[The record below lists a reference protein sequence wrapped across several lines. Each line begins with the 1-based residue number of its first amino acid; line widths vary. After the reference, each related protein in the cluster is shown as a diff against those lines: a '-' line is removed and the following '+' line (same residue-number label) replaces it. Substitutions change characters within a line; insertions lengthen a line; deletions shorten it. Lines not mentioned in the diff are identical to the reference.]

1 MIFNLR
7 IVDYYFKMD
16 GVLSYVEI
24 VNEKLNKFFYF
35 VLVMVLNGVGIVKQD
50 YDVSGDI
57 VIQCW
62 NIK

>member
-16 GVLSYVEI
+16 GVLCYVEI
-24 VNEKLNKFFYF
+24 INEKLNKFFYF

>member
-1 MIFNLR
+1 MIFNLG

-16 GVLSYVEI
+16 GVLGYVEI

-35 VLVMVLNGVGIVKQD
+35 VLVMVLNGVGIVQQD